1 MDDDDE
7 VEEVGDLCLHLIILL
22 IRSVKGL
29 AHRSRAINQN
39 NFISIV
45 NKDKHPLPLYP
56 LVFLLRCA
64 TYQELPGK
72 YTTDTSIDDL
82 LPPFGELISSCESSD
97 KSLGFCA
104 SQNFCV

>member
-7 VEEVGDLCLHLIILL
+7 VEEVGDLCLHLILLL

-45 NKDKHPLPLYP
+45 NKDKHPLPLFIH
-56 LVFLLRCA
+56 LWCGVLCHLSR
-64 TYQELPGK
+64 
-72 YTTDTSIDDL
+72 TSR
-82 LPPFGELISSCESSD
+82 
-97 KSLGFCA
+97 
-104 SQNFCV
+104 